1 MCIMQL
7 SEQLARAFAVMGRT
21 IHDRGAE
28 LPRPDFL
35 VLARLAASTRDGDV
49 CRLSDLAQAEGL
61 DPSTMSRRI
70 ASLTDRG
77 LVERAPDPD
86 DRRAHQLRLTPEG
99 VRALEAERARRV
111 GVITDALADWDE
123 ADKEQLAGLLAQL
136 TDSLEARRTRA

>member
-1 MCIMQL
+1 MCVMQL

-35 VLARLAASTRDGDV
+35 VLARLASTRDGDP

-61 DPSTMSRRI
+61 DPSTMSRRV
-70 ASLTDRG
+70 ASLCERG

-86 DRRAHQLRLTPEG
+86 DRRAHRLRLTAEG
-99 VRALEAERARRV
+99 ERALAVERTRRAT
-111 GVITDALADWDE
+111 VITDALSDWDE
-123 ADKEQLAGLLAQL
+123 ADKEQLAALLAQL